1 MKEQWDSMKSMLRKK
16 PIKKLCLIGALVLVV
31 LAFAVYFSAYLTSVL
46 RQANLMGH
54 HLSSFP
60 QVYDERIEELTV
72 REDAYE
78 KDYQIRAD
86 LGAKLYEYENESDRT
101 IERLD
106 AVRET
111 ISATC
116 AALTDGSGN
125 LLTVTSSDDR
135 AMLTPDAVA
144 ELQKEGIY
152 ACIFDEQKGEYLEN
166 PRVFLLRRL
175 PGGGNQSLIFS
186 FDCSP
191 VVEMQKEIGEWDDVL
206 DRMLSG
212 LNCTAYIQDAET
224 GGLGRYPHTELSA
237 EDSDRLAEEIGALF
251 ADTDGYVPVEFEEGN
266 TALLNNAS
274 ILGRKHLIMK
284 KTFQDQQNVSI
295 ILTNEVSAHVRQA
308 MLGVGAFLVL
318 AALGMVLYAVYAVRR
333 MRGAQLPEDEKSR
346 RRKARLMTLPGLA
359 IFLAVTVGFLIMIS
373 LLESK
378 ASTAGIVMNQK
389 RSLEAEIDY
398 HEAQDKLFRTEL
410 PNMVRIRA
418 DALAHILSDSP
429 ELRTRQSLQEF
440 CGAVQADYLML
451 FDREGRELCSSNSL
465 TGLQVTNEKDDPL
478 NAYHPL
484 VIGYANVI
492 TEPAE
497 DPYSGKVEYSVGSL
511 IRDQEGL
518 PDGFILVVVPA
529 EELSSMLDS
538 FTPARTVDSFAVL
551 QGQTAALADVGTGCF
566 AAHTR
571 PEMIGMPVS
580 SVMSDT
586 ILGSFFEGFTKYDGH
601 SVYLS
606 ASTEDGKTLMLFW
619 EGGTEAIAGMET
631 VIMILMYAAVV
642 LLLGVVYF
650 RCAAALT
657 AQAVSE
663 DGDSPRPEGKT
674 ALGVFF
680 NGYGIF
686 MCLFAFYAGIMANSG
701 QWPAF
706 AFVFDWKWSRG
717 VHLFSIWAAIL
728 ILAGGFY
735 LTALLHKLLGMLDRY
750 TDHRTKTVM
759 RLVDSLVSYTAV
771 ILLLALTLYLF
782 GVDTAAM
789 LASAGIVSI
798 AVGMGA
804 RDLVTDILAGVFMLL
819 EGSLHVGDTVQ
830 VGGWEGKVTDM
841 GIRTTRITNADGEV
855 KILNNSHISDV
866 VNKNC
871 EQA

>member
-1 MKEQWDSMKSMLRKK
+1 
-16 PIKKLCLIGALVLVV
+16 
-31 LAFAVYFSAYLTSVL
+31 
-46 RQANLMGH
+46 
-54 HLSSFP
+54 
-60 QVYDERIEELTV
+60 
-72 REDAYE
+72 
-78 KDYQIRAD
+78 
-86 LGAKLYEYENESDRT
+86 
-101 IERLD
+101 
-106 AVRET
+106 
-111 ISATC
+111 
-116 AALTDGSGN
+116 
-125 LLTVTSSDDR
+125 
-135 AMLTPDAVA
+135 
-144 ELQKEGIY
+144 
-152 ACIFDEQKGEYLEN
+152 
-166 PRVFLLRRL
+166 
-175 PGGGNQSLIFS
+175 
-186 FDCSP
+186 
-191 VVEMQKEIGEWDDVL
+191 
-206 DRMLSG
+206 
-212 LNCTAYIQDAET
+212 
-224 GGLGRYPHTELSA
+224 
-237 EDSDRLAEEIGALF
+237 
-251 ADTDGYVPVEFEEGN
+251 
-266 TALLNNAS
+266 
-274 ILGRKHLIMK
+274 MK

-418 DALAHILSDSP
+418 DALAHILSDNP

-606 ASTEDGKTLMLFW
+606 ASTEDGKTLMLFS

-631 VIMILMYAAVV
+631 VIMILMCAAVV
-642 LLLGVVYF
+642 LLLGVVY
-650 RCAAALT
+650 
-657 AQAVSE
+657 
-663 DGDSPRPEGKT
+663 
-674 ALGVFF
+674 
-680 NGYGIF
+680 
-686 MCLFAFYAGIMANSG
+686 MANSG